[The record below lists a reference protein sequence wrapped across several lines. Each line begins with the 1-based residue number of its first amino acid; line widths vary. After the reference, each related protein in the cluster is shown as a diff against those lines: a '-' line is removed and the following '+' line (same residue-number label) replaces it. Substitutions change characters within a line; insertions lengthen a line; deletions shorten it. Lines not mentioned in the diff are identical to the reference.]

1 MTKPSVDS
9 ENSEAE
15 LPPEG
20 ASEEFIRAFT
30 AAQRPLFLYL
40 LPMLG
45 NPVDAEEVLQETNVV
60 IWRKWHQFELGTN
73 FIAWGRTIARL
84 EVFRYRRNKGN
95 KIALLDEGILELVSA
110 RLESQPSTLD
120 GRRRQ
125 ALSMC
130 IQKLKPNDREI
141 IRLRYESDSNGDQ
154 VAKQLGRPPNSVY
167 QSLGRIRRTLM
178 KCIEQQVES
187 IRLTEEGGLS

>member
-1 MTKPSVDS
+1 MTKPPVES
-9 ENSEAE
+9 EENDVEFPSQG
-15 LPPEG
+15 P
-20 ASEEFIRAFT
+20 SEEFIRSFT
-30 AAQRPLFLYL
+30 AAQRTLFLYL
-40 LPMLG
+40 LPILG

-60 IWRKWHQFELGTN
+60 IWKKWYQFELGTN

-95 KIALLDEGILELVSA
+95 KIALLDEDILEVVA
-110 RLESQPSTLD
+110 TRLESEASTLE
-120 GRRRQ
+120 GRRRE
-125 ALSMC
+125 ALSAC
-130 IQKLKPNDREI
+130 IQKLKPSDREI
-141 IRLRYESDSNGDQ
+141 IRLRYETDSNGDQ

-187 IRLTEEGGLS
+187 IRLAEEGGLS

>member
-1 MTKPSVDS
+1 MTKPPANPEESK
-9 ENSEAE
+9 AE
-15 LPPEG
+15 LSHEG
-20 ASEEFIRAFT
+20 ASEEFIRSFT

-95 KIALLDEGILELVSA
+95 KIALLDDGILELVST

-120 GRRRQ
+120 GRRRE
-125 ALSMC
+125 ALSTC
-130 IQKLKPNDREI
+130 IQRLKPKDREI
-141 IRLRYESDSNGDQ
+141 IRLRYEANSNGDQ

-178 KCIEQQVES
+178 KCIEQQVET
-187 IRLTEEGGLS
+187 IRLAEEGGLS

>member
-1 MTKPSVDS
+1 MTKPSADS
-9 ENSEAE
+9 ENSDTEF
-15 LPPEG
+15 PNHG
-20 ASEEFIRAFT
+20 ASEEFIRSFT

-40 LPMLG
+40 LPLLG

-95 KIALLDEGILELVSA
+95 KITLLDEGILELVATS
-110 RLESQPSTLD
+110 LETEASTLE
-120 GRRRQ
+120 GRRRE
-125 ALSMC
+125 ALSAC
-130 IQKLKPNDREI
+130 IEKLKPSDREI
-141 IRLRYESDSNGDQ
+141 IRLRYEADSNGDQ

-167 QSLGRIRRTLM
+167 QSLGRIRRSLM

-187 IRLTEEGGLS
+187 IRLAEEGGLS

>member
-1 MTKPSVDS
+1 MTKPPVDS
-9 ENSEAE
+9 EESDTE
-15 LPPEG
+15 LPNQG
-20 ASEEFIRAFT
+20 ASEEFIRSFT

-60 IWRKWHQFELGTN
+60 IWRKWHQFQLGTN

-95 KIALLDEGILELVSA
+95 KIALLDEGILELVA
-110 RLESQPSTLD
+110 TRIESQASTLA
-120 GRRRQ
+120 GRRRE
-125 ALSMC
+125 ALSAC
-130 IQKLKPNDREI
+130 IQKLKPTDREI
-141 IRLRYESDSNGDQ
+141 IRLRYEADSNGDQ
-154 VAKQLGRPPNSVY
+154 VAQQLGRPPNSVY
-167 QSLGRIRRTLM
+167 QSLGRIRRNLM

-187 IRLTEEGGLS
+187 IRLAEEGGLS

>member
-1 MTKPSVDS
+1 MTKSFVDS
-9 ENSEAE
+9 EESDIEI
-15 LPPEG
+15 PSQGP
-20 ASEEFIRAFT
+20 SEEFIRCFT
-30 AAQRPLFLYL
+30 AAQRSLFLYL

-95 KIALLDEGILELVSA
+95 KIALLDESILELVSA
-110 RLESQPSTLD
+110 RLETEASTLE
-120 GRRRQ
+120 GRRRE
-125 ALSMC
+125 ALAAC
-130 IQKLKPNDREI
+130 ILKLKPSDREI
-141 IRLRYESDSNGDQ
+141 IRLRYEADSNGDQ

-178 KCIEQQVES
+178 KCIEKQVES